1 MESHGRDR
9 PVVLVADDNRD
20 IRELMAL
27 VLTDAGYEV
36 VTARDGREAVEAAV
50 SHYPDVAVLDVNM
63 PEVDGFRLA
72 ERLRE
77 HGALARMGIIMVS
90 ARSSDADVV
99 EGLQAG
105 ADDYVKKPVRVS
117 ELAARVRVVLERR

>member
-1 MESHGRDR
+1 MDAPLRQR
-9 PVVLVADDNRD
+9 PVILVADDNRD

-27 VLTDAGYEV
+27 VLSDAGYEV
-36 VTARDGREAVEAAV
+36 VTASDGREAVEAAV

-63 PEVDGFRLA
+63 PEVDGFRIA

-77 HGALARMGIIMVS
+77 HRALGRMGIIMVS

-99 EGLQAG
+99 EGFEAG
-105 ADDYVKKPVRVS
+105 ADDYVKKPFRVS
-117 ELAARVRVVLERR
+117 ELAVRVRAVLDRR